1 MKASFFSLGNL
12 FFWLALLSVPVRP
25 STEYP
30 SGEWDHIIE
39 NEEFTEPL
47 VLGEGDDNTLI
58 INSVFHDIDGDAIV
72 LGNVS
77 NVHIKNCTIYEV
89 NGNGIVLRSMQAT
102 DTVTIDDC
110 EIHDTALNGIIA
122 KQGPEEGVDHTRLII
137 KNNTFYSNGT
147 TELDHALYILA
158 QDSRIEN
165 NIIYKS
171 TGNGISI
178 RSSGIVTGN
187 RIWDVNKSCI
197 RYFSDNLKGPS
208 NTLIVENNICH
219 LTEVG
224 SESPGISLLL
234 WKDTPLNWIVDNYI
248 IRFNTVVMFTGQ
260 RTGIAV
266 ESEKLDSKNISV
278 YGNIVVNTHNLQAT
292 IHNEYIDYFSSNYL
306 STNLTG
312 FIDAQKPPYDFHL
325 TARSPA
331 VEYANKELDF
341 PTYDAD
347 GKLRA
352 VGDLDAGAYQL
363 TRNIFTLL
371 SESSTD
377 TSLLLLIILAVIYT
391 GFISLKFIE
400 KRKAI

>member
-1 MKASFFSLGNL
+1 MKASFFSLSNL
-12 FFWLALLSVPVRP
+12 FFWLALLSIPARP
-25 STEYP
+25 STQYP

-77 NVHIKNCTIYEV
+77 NVYIKNCTIYEV

-102 DTVTIDDC
+102 DKVTIDDC
-110 EIHDTALNGIIA
+110 EIHDTTLNGVIA

-137 KNNTFYSNGT
+137 KNNTLYSNGT
-147 TELDHALYILA
+147 NELDHALYILA

-165 NIIYKS
+165 NTIYKS

-187 RIWDVNKSCI
+187 RIWDVDKSCI

-208 NTLIVENNICH
+208 NTLIIENNTCH
-219 LTEVG
+219 LTEAG

-234 WKDTPLNWIVDNYI
+234 WEDAPLNWIVDNYI
-248 IRFNTVVMFTGQ
+248 IRFNTVVMFIDQ

-266 ESEKLDSKNISV
+266 ESDELDAKNISV
-278 YGNIVVNTHNLQAT
+278 YGNIVINTQNIQAA
-292 IHNEYIDYFSSNYL
+292 IHNEYIDYFSSNYI

-312 FIDAQKPPYDFHL
+312 FIDVQKPPYDFHL
-325 TARSPA
+325 TAHSPA

-347 GKLRA
+347 GKLRS

-371 SESSTD
+371 SEWSTD
-377 TSLLLLIILAVIYT
+377 TSLLLLIILAVIST

-400 KRKAI
+400 KHKAV